1 MDHEGLLLALARA
14 HKGIAPLLETF
25 FSFLA
30 SRTDF
35 FHIIEEGGPSMG
47 FTSGSAEAM
56 IAEAFGQAQ
65 LLYRSTKQS
74 HLLPPSL
81 RNRSVQ
87 ELQKLTRNLNEKMQP
102 ARMQYA
108 SPVCRLAVLAS
119 PPDLSSME
127 GIPSQATRPAPA
139 SPQSALR
146 APKTAQS
153 PNCAVG
159 ADSVSSAG
167 AHEGDK
173 GIEAGKGASPC
184 TVPTDP
190 NASLIPQAH
199 AADGHQAFKPHAK
212 DSSTS
217 STSNSRGPPSERGKS
232 SFINP
237 WNGAILDRYIWSQSI
252 NEATCQLRILELLQR
267 QQQEQQSEEEQQQQ
281 QKRVTEVNTKLLS
294 VVLRDDSIR
303 VTYQGQVLFEGKW
316 CHPIRSSESFWVLE
330 QKTFLLLTL
339 EKKSELWWDCL
350 VQGDPTI
357 DTQKIES
364 VKRVEDFDEATQGHI
379 RKLVFEQRLKMQGLK
394 TPEEIHQ
401 ENILREAWD
410 MEGSPFKGQPF
421 DPNVLRP
428 QAAGGTLPGLLPEGP
443 A

>member
-65 LLYRSTKQS
+65 LLYR
-74 HLLPPSL
+74 
-81 RNRSVQ
+81 
-87 ELQKLTRNLNEKMQP
+87 
-102 ARMQYA
+102 
-108 SPVCRLAVLAS
+108 LAVLAS

-167 AHEGDK
+167 AHE
-173 GIEAGKGASPC
+173 
-184 TVPTDP
+184 
-190 NASLIPQAH
+190 
-199 AADGHQAFKPHAK
+199 
-212 DSSTS
+212 
-217 STSNSRGPPSERGKS
+217 
-232 SFINP
+232 
-237 WNGAILDRYIWSQSI
+237 
-252 NEATCQLRILELLQR
+252 
-267 QQQEQQSEEEQQQQ
+267 
-281 QKRVTEVNTKLLS
+281 
-294 VVLRDDSIR
+294 
-303 VTYQGQVLFEGKW
+303 GQVLFEGKW